1 MLWLITMWSHKLS
14 ITRFVKW
21 WLRMSFLDKL
31 LFIILVNILL
41 FIISM
46 FTVWVWSVVSFIIL
60 FFYSLVRAAST
71 SAFESLNGFSNFLSD
86 FTSGAGFG
94 FFIFV
99 SIIFGII
106 LLFYLFLG
114 INSLPAFLIDTI
126 VDIIVTRIHTK
137 KLAMKDSVALTT
149 RTEYIGGHP
158 KLPHGRFVYLLVEG
172 TKKDPLISAYLPG
185 QGGVKFS
192 IPVIDMIKTEGKETD
207 KYEASAGLGIFLTT
221 VSPSVWRGRR
231 IHFNI
236 DYINKGRKQTVEFGP
251 FLRGN
256 EEILSWKNFLVCMQA
271 EADTG
276 ETPYGPWRSLPE
288 EEESE

>member
-1 MLWLITMWSHKLS
+1 MLWLITMWSHNLS

-21 WLRMSFLDKL
+21 WLRMSFLDKV
-31 LFIILVNILL
+31 LFLILINIIL

-46 FTVWVWSVVSFIIL
+46 FTVWLWSIASFIIL
-60 FFYSLVRAAST
+60 FVYFLVGVAS
-71 SAFESLNGFSNFLSD
+71 SRAFESIEGLSNFFSD
-86 FTSGAGFG
+86 FTSGGGFG

-99 SIIFGII
+99 SVVFGII
-106 LLFYLFLG
+106 LLFYLFIGSISIPVL
-114 INSLPAFLIDTI
+114 LTDTI
-126 VDIIVTRIHTK
+126 VDIIVTRVHTRRMSRK
-137 KLAMKDSVALTT
+137 ESTALAT

-158 KLPHGRFVYLLVEG
+158 KLPHSRFVYILLEG
-172 TKKDPLISAYLPG
+172 TRKDPLISLYLPG
-185 QGGVKFS
+185 QSGVKFS
-192 IPVIDMIKTEGKETD
+192 IPVIDMVKTEGKETD

-236 DYINKGRKQTVEFGP
+236 DYVNKGRIQTVELGP

-256 EEILSWKNFLVCMQA
+256 EEIHSWKNFLVCMQS

-276 ETPYGPWRSLPE
+276 EAPYGPWKSLPAE
-288 EEESE
+288 KA

>member
-21 WLRMSFLDKL
+21 WLRMSFLDKF
-31 LFIILVNILL
+31 LFIILVNIIL

-46 FTVWVWSVVSFIIL
+46 FTIWVWSVISIIIL
-60 FFYSLVRAAST
+60 FFYSLARASST
-71 SAFESLNGFSNFLSD
+71 RAFESVSGFSNFFTD
-86 FTSGAGFG
+86 FTEGAGFG

-99 SIIFGII
+99 SVVFGII

-114 INSLPAFLIDTI
+114 MNSLPILLIDT
-126 VDIIVTRIHTK
+126 VADIIVTRIHTR
-137 KLAMKDSVALTT
+137 KLASNDSVALTT

-158 KLPHGRFVYLLVEG
+158 RLPHGRFLYILLEG
-172 TKKDPLISAYLPG
+172 TKKDPFVSLYLPG
-185 QGGVKFS
+185 QGGIKFE
-192 IPVIDMIKTEGKETD
+192 IPVIDMVKTEGKETD
-207 KYEASAGLGIFLTT
+207 KYEASAGLGVFLTT

-256 EEILSWKNFLVCMQA
+256 EEILSWKNFLVCMQH
-271 EADTG
+271 EANTG
-276 ETPYGPWRSLPE
+276 EEPYGPWKSLPE
-288 EEESE
+288 TERV